1 MADPPP
7 FPLPRPRPLRWR
19 PARLPTWVG
28 AGPDRWSWEQVVA
41 RLGSGSLPAAPPAG
55 FDLRARRPAA
65 VLVALWP
72 QDGATRVL
80 LTKRPAHLSSHAG
93 EVSFPGG
100 AVEAGEDPVA
110 AALREADEEVGLGP
124 ECLSVVGTLSA
135 LPTVG
140 SAYLVTPVVATLTG
154 PPHLRPH
161 PGEVD
166 RVLTVPLAVLTD
178 PAGVWAEEWEI
189 AGAWRPV
196 LFLRAGDD
204 VVWGATARIL
214 DELLAWLADAG

>member
-1 MADPPP
+1 MADTPP
-7 FPLPRPRPLRWR
+7 FPLPRSRPGRWR
-19 PARLPTWVG
+19 RARLPAWVG
-28 AGPDRWSWEQVVA
+28 AGPDRWTWEQVAA
-41 RLGSGSLPAAPPAG
+41 RLASGTPSAGPAAAIDRRP
-55 FDLRARRPAA
+55 RRPAA

-72 QDGATRVL
+72 EDGATRVL

-100 AVEAGEDPVA
+100 AIEAGEDPVA
-110 AALREADEEVGLGP
+110 AALREADEEVGLGSERP
-124 ECLSVVGTLSA
+124 SVVGTLSV

-140 SAYLVTPVVATLTG
+140 SAYLVTPVVATLPG

-166 RVLTVPLAVLTD
+166 RVLAVPLAALTE
-178 PAGVWAEEWEI
+178 PSGVWAEEWEI